1 MFVWLNVCLVVFE
14 IDCESF
20 VLLPLVILSLSS
32 LHSTISADVM
42 SGAIC

>member
-1 MFVWLNVCLVVFE
+1 MYVCMAECLVVFE
-14 IDCESF
+14 IDYESF

-42 SGAIC
+42 PDAIC